1 MKKKAEFD
9 QLIHLGETV
18 WTYVCC
24 GPEGEWLNRFLD
36 FHLIRGRLLFWG
48 CARNRISGF
57 LHWGFNQFPGGMD
70 PFKGTSCPNDTGIG
84 TAFPCGDSFLVYPGK
99 EGPEISMRLEAQRRG
114 AEDAALWGLLLKKD
128 PQLHDRLLD
137 QMFTNN
143 YTYSRDPEKF
153 DRVYTQLLESLEK
166 YS

>member
-1 MKKKAEFD
+1 MV
-9 QLIHLGETV
+9 I
-18 WTYVCC
+18 
-24 GPEGEWLNRFLD
+24 
-36 FHLIRGRLLFWG
+36 LFW
-48 CARNRISGF
+48 CIREKRDRRSVCVWKHSGE
-57 LHWGFNQFPGGMD
+57 
-70 PFKGTSCPNDTGIG
+70 
-84 TAFPCGDSFLVYPGK
+84 V
-99 EGPEISMRLEAQRRG
+99 RRMPRFG
-114 AEDAALWGLLLKKD
+114 GLLLKKD

>member
-1 MKKKAEFD
+1 
-9 QLIHLGETV
+9 
-18 WTYVCC
+18 
-24 GPEGEWLNRFLD
+24 
-36 FHLIRGRLLFWG
+36 
-48 CARNRISGF
+48 
-57 LHWGFNQFPGGMD
+57 MD

-99 EGPEISMRLEAQRRG
+99 EEPEISMRLEAQRRG

-143 YTYSRDPEKF
+143 HTYSRDPEKL
-153 DRVYTQLLESLEK
+153 DRVYAQLLESLEK

>member
-1 MKKKAEFD
+1 MV
-9 QLIHLGETV
+9 I
-18 WTYVCC
+18 
-24 GPEGEWLNRFLD
+24 
-36 FHLIRGRLLFWG
+36 LFW
-48 CARNRISGF
+48 CIREKRDRRSVCVWKHSG
-57 LHWGFNQFPGGMD
+57 
-70 PFKGTSCPNDTGIG
+70 
-84 TAFPCGDSFLVYPGK
+84 
-99 EGPEISMRLEAQRRG
+99 G

-128 PQLHDRLLD
+128 PQLHDRILD